1 MVDLESWVRW
11 WCGFELVG
19 FSVGGMVA
27 MFFFFFFLLLLLLLL
42 WPVLGAKG
50 C

>member
-11 WCGFELVG
+11 WCEFELVG

-27 MFFFFFFLLLLLLLL
+27 MFFFFFLNYLL
-42 WPVLGAKG
+42 WLVLGIEG